1 MGLPSAETLEHPSAP
16 ASSNDAMEE
25 DAACS
30 EAGNESGPGEL
41 AEAPTHEEAAQ
52 SRRSSLSLREKTL
65 CALEEARFPAYPAVS
80 AKEVDFALPDGFI
93 DNDAPLSARK
103 WCALAS
109 LISAQPRLQVC
120 VRARGITHSQML
132 KLWLSHYGFSQPL
145 LPDRPHRRVIRP
157 QVCVCVCV
165 CVREREREREGGRV
179 LC

>member
-109 LISAQPRLQVC
+109 LISAQPRLQGAASAAVPRLRRRSA
-120 VRARGITHSQML
+120 RATLQASGPVQRGRACHSGSAPATRQ
-132 KLWLSHYGFSQPL
+132 QPPPQPCIL
-145 LPDRPHRRVIRP
+145 L
-157 QVCVCVCV
+157 
-165 CVREREREREGGRV
+165 
-179 LC
+179 